1 MRRRHPK
8 NIRPWKGGW
17 QTYGEVNG
25 QPFPSKSWPRTAT
38 NEEMREWVDQQ
49 KRQWK
54 TAGPARGSFA
64 ADVAD
69 YLTRISALSC
79 YKQFARYLEDW
90 LDALGRTRPRRTIT
104 ATEID
109 QTMQQWEADGVQS
122 PTLRKRR
129 TVLMSLWNRLD
140 GKDAPNPLRA
150 ARTPPAHKPEARGM
164 PYETIGTIIDALPE
178 RTPKQ
183 CARKRRLSVLA
194 FTGIP
199 PGILATVTPAD
210 LSLNAGTVRVKPRR
224 KGRGVEARTLPLIPD
239 GLAAFKAFHEAG
251 DYGPFREDDLNRAFK
266 KAASSVDVEGVTVY
280 DLRHSFAAALYKATK
295 DLDTV
300 ARFLQHSSIALTQR
314 YAKGAFGE
322 VDKAAALA
330 LGRNLSLK
338 PVPKQKR
345 SKKRR

>member
-8 NIRPWKGGW
+8 NNRPWKGGW
-17 QTYGEVNG
+17 QTYVDVHG
-25 QPFPSKSWPRTAT
+25 QSFYKSWPITAT
-38 NEEMREWVDQQ
+38 LEDRRDWVDKQ

-54 TAGPARGSFA
+54 KVGPTRGSFA

-69 YLTRISALSC
+69 YLTRISALGC
-79 YKQFARYLEDW
+79 YAQFARYLEEW

-104 ATEID
+104 AAEID
-109 QTMQQWEADGVQS
+109 QTMQQWETNGVNP

-150 ARTPPAHKPEARGM
+150 ARTPPAPKPEARGM
-164 PYETIGTIIDALPE
+164 PYETIRTIIDVLPE
-178 RTPKQ
+178 RTAKQ
-183 CARKRRLSVLA
+183 RARKRRLAVLA
-194 FTGIP
+194 YTGIP
-199 PGILATVTPAD
+199 PGMLAAVTPAD
-210 LSLNAGTVRVKPRR
+210 LSLKAETVRVRPRR

-239 GLAAFKAFHEAG
+239 GLAAFTAFHAAN

-266 KAASSVDVEGVTVY
+266 KAAHSVDVTGVTVY
-280 DLRHSFAAALYKATK
+280 DLRHSFATALYKATK

-300 ARFLQHSSIALTQR
+300 ARFLQHSSLALAQR
-314 YAKGAFGE
+314 YAKGALGE
-322 VDKAAALA
+322 VDRAAAA
-330 LGRNLSLK
+330 TLGRSLSHR
-338 PVPKQKR
+338 PVPKRKR